1 LIRIKIAIYGISMG
15 IYWCLRLFSYDHRA
29 AAEVSSVACINS
41 NNTIFTQ
48 SSPRFQQMFM
58 YMSGCDDE
66 AKFDEEVAKPMTV
79 RG

>member
-1 LIRIKIAIYGISMG
+1 
-15 IYWCLRLFSYDHRA
+15 
-29 AAEVSSVACINS
+29 VACINS

-48 SSPRFQQMFM
+48 PSPRFQQMFM

-66 AKFDEEVAKPMTV
+66 AKFDEEVAKTMTV

>member
-1 LIRIKIAIYGISMG
+1 
-15 IYWCLRLFSYDHRA
+15 
-29 AAEVSSVACINS
+29 
-41 NNTIFTQ
+41 
-48 SSPRFQQMFM
+48 MFM

>member
-1 LIRIKIAIYGISMG
+1 
-15 IYWCLRLFSYDHRA
+15 
-29 AAEVSSVACINS
+29 VACINS